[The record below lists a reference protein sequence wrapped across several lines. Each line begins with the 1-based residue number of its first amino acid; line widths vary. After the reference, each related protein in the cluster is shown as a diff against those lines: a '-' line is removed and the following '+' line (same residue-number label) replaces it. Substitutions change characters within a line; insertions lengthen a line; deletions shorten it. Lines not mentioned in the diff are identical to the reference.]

1 MAKFRCPRC
10 GAIFE
15 GKTDRCPRCNV
26 LFKFNEEDCE
36 APEYAYPERRDEPKP
51 QPQQPQQQPVVQEAE
66 PVVEIKEVIKEVPVQ
81 VIVEKPVAIIPEKNN
96 ENTYFDGKMLQWLGW
111 TLLGELV
118 TLVTLGICFPVY
130 WGWIEKWKINHT
142 VVNGYRLRLTRG
154 GGRLVG
160 RWLLWMLLSIITLFI
175 FSLWIPKKM
184 ERWKVANM
192 VVEFDKVEEPKQEE
206 AKPEEKPAEEQ
217 PKEETK

>member
-15 GKTDRCPRCNV
+15 GKPDRCPRCNV
-26 LFKFNEEDCE
+26 LFKFNEEDRE
-36 APEYAYPERRDEPKP
+36 APEYAYPERREEPRREEPKP
-51 QPQQPQQQPVVQEAE
+51 QPQQPVPAPE

-81 VIVEKPVAIIPEKNN
+81 VIVEKPVAIIPEKNS

-118 TLVTLGICFPVY
+118 TLVTVGICFPIY
-130 WGWIEKWKINHT
+130 WGWIEKWKLNHT

-192 VVEFDKVEEPKQEE
+192 VVEFDKIEEPQKEEPKQVEEKKPEE
-206 AKPEEKPAEEQ
+206 AK
-217 PKEETK
+217 